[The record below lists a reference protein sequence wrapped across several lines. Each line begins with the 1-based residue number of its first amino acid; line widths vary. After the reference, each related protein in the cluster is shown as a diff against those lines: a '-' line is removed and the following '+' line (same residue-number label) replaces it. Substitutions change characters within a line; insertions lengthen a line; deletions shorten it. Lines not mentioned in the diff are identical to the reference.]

1 LPYLVKGLIFS
12 KKYNKTSDRKKMVPK
27 VEKMGKGKIIEGVSS
42 QFYHRSFTIA
52 VFDHLKQSVP

>member
-1 LPYLVKGLIFS
+1 
-12 KKYNKTSDRKKMVPK
+12 MVPK